1 MDFNSDRKRMS
12 VLLRDP
18 QDGKIK
24 LLIKGADSI
33 IQERLDISQT
43 PQGTLNR
50 VDWFLETASKQGLRT
65 LLMGMRIVT
74 EQEKD
79 EFLERCKEAEKD
91 LQNRER
97 KLEQVYS
104 DFEQNITLIGGTA
117 VEDRLQDKV
126 PETIQS
132 LQQAGIKIWVLTGDK
147 LETAENI
154 GESCKLLHKKGMI
167 IKRLS
172 TKEDVM

>member
-1 MDFNSDRKRMS
+1 
-12 VLLRDP
+12 
-18 QDGKIK
+18 
-24 LLIKGADSI
+24 
-33 IQERLDISQT
+33 
-43 PQGTLNR
+43 
-50 VDWFLETASKQGLRT
+50 
-65 LLMGMRIVT
+65 MGMRIVT

-79 EFLERCKEAEKD
+79 EFLELCKEAEKD
-91 LQNRER
+91 LQNREK

-172 TKEDVM
+172 TKEDVV